1 MKNNVFQLIK
11 NITVPLLAGGF
22 AGLLTRDAMS
32 TYQNVNQPPLAPPAW
47 LFPVVWTILYTLMGI
62 SAWLIKNT
70 GVSKEKKQ
78 EALSVY
84 YYQLVVNFLWP
95 VFFFNFQWFLFSFFW
110 LVLLW
115 ILVFVM
121 IRRFYEISK
130 PASFLNI
137 PYLLWLTF
145 AAYLNL
151 AVWWLN

>member
-11 NITVPLLAGGF
+11 NIAVPLLVGGV

-70 GVSKEKKQ
+70 RVSKEKKQ

>member
-11 NITVPLLAGGF
+11 NIAVPLLAGGV

-70 GVSKEKKQ
+70 RVSKEKKQ